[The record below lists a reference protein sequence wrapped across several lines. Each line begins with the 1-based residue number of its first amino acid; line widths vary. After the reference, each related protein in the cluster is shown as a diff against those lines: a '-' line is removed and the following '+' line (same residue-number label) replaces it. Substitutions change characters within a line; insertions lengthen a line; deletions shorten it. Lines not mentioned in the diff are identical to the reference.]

1 MSEEKTFY
9 VELMKFYRRSKYILF
24 TIITIFLTWF
34 IFVDL
39 VDGDW
44 GSLENSLENLSVF
57 FHESLW
63 PPNWKVLEAQS
74 YPVCERN
81 WEILC
86 STGYIGIMETLKI
99 AFVAT
104 GFGFVLSLPI
114 AVLASRNLYRD
125 EIAIPFRLLLS
136 AMRTLPSI
144 IWAILFVIIIGF
156 GPIAGVLAMTFYT
169 IGYLGK
175 LQYEAIEG
183 LSKEPLEAARAMGL
197 NNSEIALRVIIPECA
212 NNLISQIL
220 FMFEYNVRHGSVIG
234 IVGAGGIG
242 YYISTYLKFLQYDKV
257 IALLII
263 LFIVVV
269 IIDLLSI
276 KARSYFI
283 DDSTFKTPYLF
294 GNIFRGK
301 K

>member
-1 MSEEKTFY
+1 MNIQRK
-9 VELMKFYRRSKYILF
+9 KYP
-24 TIITIFLTWF
+24 IFLAF
-34 IFVDL
+34 ILIATYLVFVDL

-44 GSLENSLENLSVF
+44 SSLENSLDNLSTF
-57 FHESLW
+57 FYESLW
-63 PPNWKVLEAQS
+63 PPNWKVIEAQS

-81 WEILC
+81 WDFLC
-86 STGYIGIMETLKI
+86 SPAYIGITETLKI

-104 GFGFVLSLPI
+104 GLGFIIGLPL
-114 AVLASRNLYRD
+114 ATLASRNLYSD
-125 EIAIPFRLLLS
+125 SIAIPFRLLLS

-144 IWAILFVIIIGF
+144 IWAIFFVILVGL
-156 GPIAGVLAMTFYT
+156 GPISGVLAMTFYT

-183 LSKEPLEAARAMGL
+183 LSNDPLDAAKAMGL
-197 NNSEIALRVIIPECA
+197 KNSEIIQRVVIPETA
-212 NNLISQIL
+212 NNLISQL
-220 FMFEYNVRHGSVIG
+220 FFMFEYNVRHGSVIG

-269 IIDLLSI
+269 IIDLISI

-283 DDSTFKTPYLF
+283 DNATFKSSSLF
-294 GNIFRGK
+294 ENFFRVK
-301 K
+301 

>member
-1 MSEEKTFY
+1 MNIKR
-9 VELMKFYRRSKYILF
+9 KKYP
-24 TIITIFLTWF
+24 IFLAF
-34 IFVDL
+34 ILVTTYLVFVDL

-44 GSLENSLENLSVF
+44 SSLENSLDNLSTF
-57 FHESLW
+57 FYESLW
-63 PPNWKVLEAQS
+63 PPNWKVIEAQS

-81 WEILC
+81 WDFLC
-86 STGYIGIMETLKI
+86 SPAYIGITETLKI

-104 GFGFVLSLPI
+104 GLGFILGLPL
-114 AVLASRNLYRD
+114 ATLASRNLYSD
-125 EIAIPFRLLLS
+125 SIAIPFRLLLS

-144 IWAILFVIIIGF
+144 IWAIFFVILVGL
-156 GPIAGVLAMTFYT
+156 GPISGVLAMTFYT

-183 LSKEPLEAARAMGL
+183 LSNDPLDAAKAMGL
-197 NNSEIALRVIIPECA
+197 KNSEIIQRVVIPETA
-212 NNLISQIL
+212 NNLISQL
-220 FMFEYNVRHGSVIG
+220 FFMFEYNVRHGSVIG

-269 IIDLLSI
+269 LIDLISI

-283 DDSTFKTPYLF
+283 DNATFKSPSLF
-294 GNIFRGK
+294 DNFFRVK
-301 K
+301 

>member
-1 MSEEKTFY
+1 MNIQRK
-9 VELMKFYRRSKYILF
+9 KYP
-24 TIITIFLTWF
+24 IFLAF
-34 IFVDL
+34 ILIATYLVFVDL

-44 GSLENSLENLSVF
+44 SSLENSLDNLSTF
-57 FHESLW
+57 FYESLW
-63 PPNWKVLEAQS
+63 PPNWKVIEAQS

-81 WEILC
+81 WDFLC
-86 STGYIGIMETLKI
+86 SPAYIGITETLKI

-104 GFGFVLSLPI
+104 GLGFIIGLPL
-114 AVLASRNLYRD
+114 ATLASRNLYSD
-125 EIAIPFRLLLS
+125 SIAIPFRLLLS

-144 IWAILFVIIIGF
+144 IWAIFFVILVGL
-156 GPIAGVLAMTFYT
+156 GPVSGVLAMTFYT

-183 LSKEPLEAARAMGL
+183 LSNDPLDAAKAMGL
-197 NNSEIALRVIIPECA
+197 KNSEIIQRVVIPETA
-212 NNLISQIL
+212 NNLISQL
-220 FMFEYNVRHGSVIG
+220 FFMFEYNVRHGSVIG

-269 IIDLLSI
+269 IIDLISI

-283 DDSTFKTPYLF
+283 DNATFKSSSLF
-294 GNIFRGK
+294 ENFFRVK
-301 K
+301 